1 LAAERS
7 GTIDADAFES
17 IGLKTKNET
26 EKVRQAL

>member
-7 GTIDADAFES
+7 GAIDADAFES

-26 EKVRQAL
+26 EKVRQ